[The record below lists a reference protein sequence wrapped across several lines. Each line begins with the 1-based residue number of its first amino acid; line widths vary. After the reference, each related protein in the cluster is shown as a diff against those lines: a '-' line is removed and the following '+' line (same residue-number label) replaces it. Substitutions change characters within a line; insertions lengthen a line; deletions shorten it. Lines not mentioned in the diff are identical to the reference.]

1 VVPERS
7 GETADGT
14 TGYRVAAE
22 RQAVATVATE
32 VQALKRRTGERTRAS
47 ERLLV

>member
-1 VVPERS
+1 MLDLEEDVRGARRS

-22 RQAVATVATE
+22 RQAVAPVA
-32 VQALKRRTGERTRAS
+32 LRSKR
-47 ERLLV
+47 